1 MFVEECLI
9 LYLVVRWVKCRRLAL
24 TIGSFFRV
32 NVLVDHMKIEGRVLK
47 FIPKILLVV
56 VL

>member
-9 LYLVVRWVKCRRLAL
+9 YLAVRWVKCRRLAL

-56 VL
+56 AL